1 MEMAVMTTPNPR
13 HYGDTRNW

>member
-1 MEMAVMTTPNPR
+1 MEMAVMTMPNPR